1 MMPISCLEDLYA
13 GDDDFDDFDDFND
26 CDFNDCDFNDD
37 DIDARNL
44 PTR

>member
-13 GDDDFDDFDDFND
+13 GDDDFDDFNDFN
-26 CDFNDCDFNDD
+26 DFNDCDFNDD